1 MAATDDDKVDLLDG
15 SAAAAGVPVTF
26 EGLSYGVKVKKSADI
41 PDGHLTII
49 KDVSGHFAPGKMTA
63 LMGPSG
69 SGKTTLMDIL
79 AGRKNAADIEGTV
92 LFGGNQ
98 VDAKGLHEICGYVE
112 QFDTLVGELT
122 VGQMLMCKLA
132 LHCAAC
138 CCCCCWRWRCCC
150 WRRWRRLC
158 GVAAA
163 AVAAARVCSGQIRK
177 GTRA

>member
-1 MAATDDDKVDLLDG
+1 MAATNDDKVDLLDG
-15 SAAAAGVPVTF
+15 SAAAGVPVTF

-49 KDVSGHFAPGKMTA
+49 KDVAGHFAPGKMTA

-98 VDAKGLHEICGYVE
+98 VLKFTGLT
-112 QFDTLVGELT
+112 QNL
-122 VGQMLMCKLA
+122 GQL
-132 LHCAAC
+132 
-138 CCCCCWRWRCCC
+138 
-150 WRRWRRLC
+150 
-158 GVAAA
+158 
-163 AVAAARVCSGQIRK
+163 
-177 GTRA
+177 